1 MQFALEVVVLE
12 CSFVKHIQGILGV
25 NIVIE
30 QTHHLSILL
39 VSKVK

>member
-1 MQFALEVVVLE
+1 MQFVLE
-12 CSFVKHIQGILGV
+12 IQASEYFFVKHIQGILGV